1 MNLTDLTHRTL
12 GGLLLAGSLA
22 LVGCGDPVASS
33 PLVTGERG
41 ITSIATDDFFLY
53 YAKIDGSVMRV
64 SLDGGKPEVV
74 VSGQNAPGN
83 LAVDATHVFWSNQSG
98 EVARSAKQGGAAEIL
113 AQAGHQS
120 GLALDTDHLYFTT
133 SKGTVQ
139 KLSKQDGSTL
149 DLATDQKVQSQFA
162 VSGSSLVFNAGLQD
176 AGSVREMLTDSG
188 AVDVLVSAQS
198 ASDLV
203 AISSSN
209 IYWASTGDPSV
220 SVAQRDGSNPRQ
232 IATIDGVLPSSVLG
246 DDAFVY
252 FGDVSG
258 AVNVAAIQGGEAQ
271 QLAKGP
277 AGKVSITMDQASIYW
292 ANSEDGVIL
301 SMPRQ

>member
-1 MNLTDLTHRTL
+1 MFFTDFTHRTL
-12 GGLLLAGSLA
+12 GSLLVAGSLA
-22 LVGCGDPVASS
+22 LIGCGDPVAPS

-74 VSGQNAPGN
+74 MSGQNAPDH

-98 EVARSAKQGGAAEIL
+98 SIARSPKHGGGIEIL

-120 GLALDTDHLYFTT
+120 GLALDADHLYFTT
-133 SKGTVQ
+133 SEGTVQ
-139 KLSKQDGSTL
+139 KLSKQDRSTS
-149 DLATDQKVQSQFA
+149 DLATDQKVRSQFA
-162 VSGSSLVFNAGLQD
+162 ISGSSLVFNAGLQD

-198 ASDLV
+198 PSDLV

-209 IYWASTGDPSV
+209 IYWASTGNPSV

-252 FGDVSG
+252 FADVSG

-271 QLAKGP
+271 QIAKGP

>member
-1 MNLTDLTHRTL
+1 MTFTDFTHRTL
-12 GGLLLAGSLA
+12 GGLLMAGSLV
-22 LVGCGDPVASS
+22 LVACGDPVASS

-41 ITSIATDDFFLY
+41 ITSIAADEFFLY

-74 VSGQNAPGN
+74 VSGQNAPDH

-98 EVARSAKQGGAAEIL
+98 EIARSAKQGGAAEIL

-120 GLALDTDHLYFTT
+120 GLALDADHLYFTT
-133 SKGTVQ
+133 SEGTVQ
-139 KLSKQDGSTL
+139 KRSKQDGAVT
-149 DLATDQKVQSQFA
+149 DLAMDQKVRSQFA

-176 AGSVREMLTDSG
+176 TSSVREMLTDSG

-198 ASDLV
+198 PSDLV

-232 IATIDGVLPSSVLG
+232 IATIDRVLPTALLG

-252 FGDVSG
+252 FADASG

-271 QLAKGP
+271 QIAKGP
-277 AGKVSITMDQASIYW
+277 AGKVSITLDQASIYW